1 MRVKSDSSGLKIR
14 EKITKKLLKVG
25 RRKTRHHSAPGV
37 PIDGFNRIGERGKLE
52 FRDHHAFTVTIRVQP
67 QC

>member
-14 EKITKKLLKVG
+14 EKIATKKLLTVG

-37 PIDGFNRIGERGKLE
+37 PIDGFNRIGERGKLH
-52 FRDHHAFTVTIRVQP
+52 F
-67 QC
+67 